1 MFKQSQREIIVPL
14 KDSKFTIM
22 GIYIKTSPVPQ
33 HEFRENQLTIKDEWF
48 LQIIYAQ
55 DRSINAQKNPSLTE
69 YKTSWQEE
77 FPWPEEKPATL
88 SIRYHKNPKC
98 INSFIRHDQQNGSRL
113 HLTIETS
120 WEINFIKSPLETLA
134 QINLKKKAA
143 PPVKNKSEK
152 KVAEQT
158 KELIEENG
166 EIQKEK
172 QKKEQEPIK
181 IQVQAPKELTEKEVE
196 KQLAKLTALLSTLEK
211 RIETIEKELPPN
223 PTEKSRLNG
232 IIVDAFRLVPI
243 PRAIVEIFDP
253 NSEEPF
259 VKTFSNS
266 RGFYCLDLP
275 SGLYDI
281 KIKHTRF
288 SPLVIKDYRIKKS
301 EEKLQDFMLH
311 RM

>member
-14 KDSKFTIM
+14 KDNKFTIM

-33 HEFRENQLTIKDEWF
+33 HEFKENQLTIKDEWL

-55 DRSINAQKNPSLTE
+55 DRSFNAQKNPSLTE

-77 FPWPEEKPATL
+77 FPWLEEKPATL

-98 INSFIRHDQQNGSRL
+98 VNSFIRCDQQNGSRL

-143 PPVKNKSEK
+143 
-152 KVAEQT
+152 EQT

-166 EIQKEK
+166 EMQKQK

-181 IQVQAPKELTEKEVE
+181 TQVQAPKELAEKKVE

-243 PRAIVEIFDP
+243 PRAIVEIFNP

-288 SPLVIKDYRIKKS
+288 SPLVIKDYQIKKS